1 MSEPKVL
8 IVDDDDMNV
17 ALLEMMLTEE
27 GIRHIDTAYDGV
39 KALELY
45 EEALFEAPY
54 SAVFLDITMP
64 EMDGFEVLRRIRHIE
79 EDADHRSIIIMATAD
94 TETETVIKTTVE
106 LDADDH
112 IGKPY
117 NRNEIYDSIVR
128 HGIIACS
135 DSTPKP
141 AIVSDPRFLPSR

>member
-1 MSEPKVL
+1 MSNPKVL

-17 ALLEMMLTEE
+17 ALLEMMLMEE
-27 GIRHIDTAYDGV
+27 GLSRIDMAYDGA

-45 EEALFEAPY
+45 EESLFETPY

-64 EMDGFEVLRRIRHIE
+64 GIDGFEVLRRIRRIE
-79 EDADHRSIIIMATAD
+79 EEADHRTIIIMATGD
-94 TETETVIKTTVE
+94 TDTETVIKTTVE

-117 NRNEIYDSIVR
+117 NRNEIYDSLVR
-128 HGIIACS
+128 HGIIASS

-141 AIVSDPRFLPSR
+141 AKISDPRFLPSR